1 MRIDHCKGCRKTYG
15 AALELFAS
23 NNWIAGFLAGMPLYY
38 LSAMM
43 IVYHKSYVA
52 GLLSGGSYSFLGALI
67 IAMANAG
74 LCLWRVWPNGL
85 TLSIFILK
93 ALGYWS
99 FISFLI
105 LLFYGTSRL
114 PLEITT
120 YLTVMIMPE
129 ILILL
134 FTADVLRAARTRHF
148 KALETTVPPASEV
161 TATATAPQFPSQSE
175 SEL

>member
-1 MRIDHCKGCRKTYG
+1 MWEQASHAMRIDHCKGCRKTYG

-67 IAMANAG
+67 LAMANAG

-99 FISFLI
+99 FVSFLI
-105 LLFYGTSRL
+105 LLFYGMSRL
-114 PLEITT
+114 PLEIST
-120 YLTVMIMPE
+120 YLTNYF
-129 ILILL
+129 LL
-134 FTADVLRAARTRHF
+134 QLLKT
-148 KALETTVPPASEV
+148 K
-161 TATATAPQFPSQSE
+161 
-175 SEL
+175 

>member
-1 MRIDHCKGCRKTYG
+1 
-15 AALELFAS
+15 
-23 NNWIAGFLAGMPLYY
+23 MPLYY

-67 IAMANAG
+67 VAMANAG

-85 TLSIFILK
+85 TLSIFVLK

-99 FISFLI
+99 FVSFLI
-105 LLFYGTSRL
+105 LLFYGMSRL

-134 FTADVLRAARTRHF
+134 FTADVLRAARSRHF
-148 KALETTVPPASEV
+148 KALETHAAAATTEPV
-161 TATATAPQFPSQSE
+161 ATATAPQFPSAEDSA
-175 SEL
+175 L